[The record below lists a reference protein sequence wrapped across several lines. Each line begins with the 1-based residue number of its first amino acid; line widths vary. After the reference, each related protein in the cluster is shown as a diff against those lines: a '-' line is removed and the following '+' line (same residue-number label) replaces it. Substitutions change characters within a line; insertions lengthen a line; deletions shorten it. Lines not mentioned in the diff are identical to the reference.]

1 MPADKDVK
9 SWVTALVDQEYVKG
23 NVPPNIVRSAVPS
36 VPPLQLVGLADTFV
50 IKGFGWLIVTL
61 FDDKHPLTS
70 TTFTPC
76 TPANNP
82 IAMEEVWP
90 LFQV

>member
-9 SWVTALVDQEYVKG
+9 SWVDAPVDQEYVKG
-23 NVPPNIVRSAVPS
+23 ILPPNTVRSAVPS
-36 VPPLQLVGLADTFV
+36 VPPLHVVELADTFV
-50 IKGFGWLIVTL
+50 IKGFGWLMLTL

-76 TPANNP
+76 IPANNP
-82 IAMEEVWP
+82 IAMEDVCP